1 MRISRR
7 FPTALIAVAVLWAG
21 GCSRTS
27 PAETATSAPQT
38 ADTPA
43 SITSE
48 TGAAAPTSYFAV
60 TERPAQEPSP
70 EYHTMLIAKSRV
82 NVISRVPGM
91 VVTVYAEVG
100 MDRRWKK
107 DEILAYLDDKLYD
120 LAYQKAEAEA
130 ERARAIYERHK
141 RARENYLGEF
151 EVEIVSELEVEQAK
165 AEYKKAQVD
174 SALREMDLDHTKIR
188 APISGYITERR
199 IQAGQWI
206 GEQEELFT
214 IVDLDTLWAV
224 VIVEY
229 SVLRSLGPIE
239 TVTLRVNPG
248 GDPITVEG
256 QLLLKDPI
264 LIPPTGGVS
273 GVKITIQVINED
285 TRLLPGMPARV
296 VFTNTPSGQQ
306 PPK

>member
-1 MRISRR
+1 
-7 FPTALIAVAVLWAG
+7 LIAVAVLWIG
-21 GCSRTS
+21 GCGRTS
-27 PAETATSAPQT
+27 PAETVTAAPQT

-43 SITSE
+43 SITGE
-48 TGAAAPTSYFAV
+48 TGTAAPTSYVAV
-60 TERPAQEPSP
+60 KERPAQEPSHD
-70 EYHTMLIAKSRV
+70 YSTLLIAKSRV

-91 VVTVYAEVG
+91 VDAVYAEVG
-100 MDRRWKK
+100 TDRRWKK
-107 DEILAYLDDKLYD
+107 DEILARLDDKLYD

-174 SALREMDLDHTKIR
+174 SALREMELDYTKIR
-188 APISGYITERR
+188 APIGGYITERR

-206 GEQEELFT
+206 GEHEELFT

-229 SVLRSLGPIE
+229 SVLRSLEPIE
-239 TVTLRVNPG
+239 AVTLRVNPG

-256 QLLLKDPI
+256 QLLLRDPI
-264 LIPPTGGVS
+264 LIPPTGGIS

-285 TRLLPGMPARV
+285 KRLLPGMPARLAL
-296 VFTNTPSGQQ
+296 TNTPSGQQ
-306 PPK
+306 LPK